1 MMVTCYLDE
10 SATDGGTPQAVVG
23 GLQMNE
29 SHFLGFD
36 PAWREMLHDFGLEPA
51 LHMKDF
57 GPHGRFFVTVQ
68 VVEGVL
74 RSDGTTCALRCD
86 RIALP
91 R

>member
-1 MMVTCYLDE
+1 MAITCY
-10 SATDGGTPQAVVG
+10 TDVG
-23 GLQMNE
+23 GGLSE
-29 SHFLGFD
+29 IVLSPATLVSSAKKWVEFD
-36 PAWREMLHDFGLEPA
+36 KEWNRCLTAFNVTA